1 MADTAYTIRPFP
13 QELHR
18 KAKATAA
25 LEGITLKKLILKAL
39 AEYVDRQQSHL
50 TGGKPTLEELLLKC
64 EEDLERIVGPTEA
77 KRLGKWREFEGN
89 YLRLIPFV
97 QWRLRAANEEIIHKL
112 DKEGGLSLERIA
124 LDYYPEFFNPSDLQ
138 EARNK
143 LGIKKES

>member
-39 AEYVDRQQSHL
+39 AEYVDRQQNHM
-50 TGGKPTLEELLLKC
+50 TGGKPTLEELLRKC

-97 QWRLRAANEEIIHKL
+97 QWRLRATNEEIIHKL

-138 EARNK
+138 EARKK
-143 LGIKKES
+143 LGIKEKS